1 VAPRYYEMILKKKNP
16 AADYWPFLTKDKLKT
31 WWLKVYVRFLSLSL
45 LSLLCS
51 HRMYALVLSLSLS
64 FLCVRFFIF
73 DVLCLWL
80 SLQVDWSRW
89 VDEDEV
95 EEKEN
100 INLSGA
106 GQSFNLDDLDT
117 NWSDEEVE
125 DEEGDDLPPLE

>member
-1 VAPRYYEMILKKKNP
+1 MSVS
-16 AADYWPFLTKDKLKT
+16 
-31 WWLKVYVRFLSLSL
+31 LSLSL
-45 LSLLCS
+45 VFSSYVRACP
-51 HRMYALVLSLSLS
+51 LSLSLS